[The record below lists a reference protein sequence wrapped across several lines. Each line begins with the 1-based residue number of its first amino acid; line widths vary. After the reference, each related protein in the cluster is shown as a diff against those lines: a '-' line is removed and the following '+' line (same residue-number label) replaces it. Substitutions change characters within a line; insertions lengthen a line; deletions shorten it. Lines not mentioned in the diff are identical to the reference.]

1 MSLHYTNYDP
11 ADRAGW
17 LAMREEF
24 RKRGVGGSEIASVA
38 NIPGA
43 FGSAYSEWASRR
55 GLLPKVERES
65 AYLEDGRDI
74 EAIVAKRFEADSG
87 LKIRHRYAIITN
99 DECPHLFADVDGFVD
114 CEDMGW
120 EGKSYDVRSRK
131 FDEGCPPSYVAQV
144 QVYMAVTKKRRW
156 VLSAWSYGQGT
167 KHFYFT
173 LDRGEEKPEWA
184 CELVVMQQADVD
196 AAEEVAA
203 QFMRQVEN
211 GIPPFPDGS
220 EATEEALKAIHPA
233 AEPGVT
239 KDLEAWRSDLD
250 AIEGIDAHIKELERE
265 RDSHK
270 QAIMEAMGE
279 AETATATGWKVSY
292 KNTETRRLDAKKALE
307 VVGAVILEPCYKT
320 TRSRVLRISKA
331 K

>member
-1 MSLHYTNYDP
+1 MSLHYANYDP

-17 LAMREEF
+17 LAMRNEF

-38 NIPGA
+38 GIPGA
-43 FGSAYSEWASRR
+43 FGSAYSEWADRT
-55 GLLPKVERES
+55 GKLPKKERES

-74 EAIVAKRFEADSG
+74 EAIVAKRFETASG

-99 DECPHLFADVDGFVD
+99 DACPHLFADVDGFVD
-114 CEDMGW
+114 NEDMGW
-120 EGKSYDVRSRK
+120 EGKTYDPRSDK
-131 FDEGCPPSYVAQV
+131 FRDGCPATYVSQV
-144 QVYMAVTKKRRW
+144 QVYMAVTGKRRW

-173 LDRGEEKPEWA
+173 LDGADEKPAWA
-184 CELVVMQQADVD
+184 EELIKMNQAEID

-220 EATEEALKAIHPA
+220 EATGETLKEMYPEAS
-233 AEPGVT
+233 PGTT

-250 AIEGIDAHIKELERE
+250 AIEGIDARIKELERE

-270 QAIMEAMGE
+270 QAIMEAMGD
-279 AETATATGWKVSY
+279 AETATATGWKISY

-307 VVGAVILEPCYKT
+307 TVGGVILEPCYKT
-320 TRSRVLRISKA
+320 TRSRVLRITKA